1 MTLRMKLKKEDSS
14 SNNLKRENVNTDSIK
29 MKSTEFINYHK
40 KCHYNMCFFTFILK
54 ISNLV
59 KIFSIELNI
68 KNFLKYHC
76 RWDWI
81 SMKVKLFIISS
92 KNLWLWFSS
101 ANPLFPIFNDGFKKP
116 STSVFIIVLFIFI
129 VGLSSW
135 ACSFSLLPFVH
146 IFLWHLGSNVD
157 STLVN
162 WLCVS
167 FSQWRDWCWLFWE
180 CE

>member
-40 KCHYNMCFFTFILK
+40 NCHYNMCFFTFILK

-76 RWDWI
+76 R
-81 SMKVKLFIISS
+81 
-92 KNLWLWFSS
+92 
-101 ANPLFPIFNDGFKKP
+101 
-116 STSVFIIVLFIFI
+116 
-129 VGLSSW
+129 
-135 ACSFSLLPFVH
+135 
-146 IFLWHLGSNVD
+146 
-157 STLVN
+157 
-162 WLCVS
+162 
-167 FSQWRDWCWLFWE
+167 
-180 CE
+180 